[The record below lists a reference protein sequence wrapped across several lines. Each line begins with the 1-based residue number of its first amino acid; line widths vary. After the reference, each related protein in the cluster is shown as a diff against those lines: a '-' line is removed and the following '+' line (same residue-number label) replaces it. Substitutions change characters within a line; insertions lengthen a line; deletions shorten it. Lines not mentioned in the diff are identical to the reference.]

1 MFYKVSYNQGFC
13 SLLGLGTVLKKKSQY
28 LADRAGYCD
37 FAFCYMC
44 LFDTLFY
51 RFQYVVE
58 NLIGVAEGDEVVHRL
73 FVEEHREH
81 RAYVVHLDTLAFY
94 NLLKTGEEAVA
105 ALFEEF
111 VNTRFAQLLQGTVV
125 EEYLKNLAV
134 LHWGEGDLR
143 LHEVHR
149 THYASEILL
158 YIRGY
163 GCFARRFI
171 L

>member
-1 MFYKVSYNQGFC
+1 MFFV
-13 SLLGLGTVLKKKSQY
+13 GLGTVLKKKSQY
-28 LADRAGYCD
+28 LADRAGYCN

-51 RFQYVVE
+51 RLQYIVE
-58 NLIGVAEGDEVVHRL
+58 YLIGVAEGDEVAHRL
-73 FVEEHREH
+73 VVEEHCEH
-81 RAYVVHLDTLAFY
+81 RAYVVHLDALAFY
-94 NLLKTGEEAVA
+94 YLFKTGKEAVA

-134 LHWGEGDLR
+134 LHWGEGVLR